1 LIAGR
6 ASAGFRPQRSGRRF
20 NPPSKPHVKGLVKA
34 EINVTPLVDVVLVL
48 LIIFMVVTPMI
59 ARGVDVQLP
68 VTSHHAKKNDD
79 NRDIVVSITREGTVY
94 VGADR
99 TPIDKLGD
107 AVAQEKRRYPS
118 KGVFLKADE
127 RLDYGQARRVMD
139 AIHTAGVEDVQLG
152 TDEAASGTSAGAA
165 PGAVR

>member
-1 LIAGR
+1 MSQAGSR
-6 ASAGFRPQRSGRRF
+6 AGFRPQRSGSRRVR
-20 NPPSKPHVKGLVKA
+20 PAAKPHVKGLVKA

-68 VTSHHAKKNDD
+68 VTSHHSKKNDD

-99 TPIDKLGD
+99 TPLEKLGP
-107 AVAQEKRRYPS
+107 AVAQEKRRHPD
-118 KGVFLKADE
+118 KGIFLKADE

-139 AIHTAGVEDVQLG
+139 AIHAAGVEDVQLG
-152 TDEAASGTSAGAA
+152 TDEAAAGSP
-165 PGAVR
+165 PGARSP